1 MSHGRQSEGDTLMK
15 YLRYRNKK
23 NGNLYDLEGV
33 AIDCTNERDGVR
45 VYIYSSVSNPEMKFV
60 RECNEFLEKFEVIE

>member
-1 MSHGRQSEGDTLMK
+1 MSHGRQSEGDILMK

-23 NGNLYDLEGV
+23 NGNLYDLKGV
-33 AIDCTNERDGVR
+33 AIDCTNERDGTK

-60 RECNEFLEKFEVIE
+60 REEKEFLEKFEIAE